1 MKKLVI
7 LSLLLIAIASNSF
20 AQQVKLNKDTTTSL
34 TTPLYIFKLYAD
46 DKEYNAL
53 PLLALMGPE
62 TIFSMDVL
70 TDKKANE
77 LYGSRGKYGVIIIT
91 LAKGIEV
98 HEFDQL
104 LNKYKI
110 KPRFRKLPITIN
122 YALIRTTKYRYY
134 TSTTTNIKSVSVEKE
149 KETGMKY
156 ISIITTDYNPN
167 PAPDNQFRI
176 RGASTSGM

>member
-1 MKKLVI
+1 MKKLII

-70 TDKKANE
+70 DDKKANE
-77 LYGSRGKYGVIIIT
+77 LYGSRAKYGVIVIT
-91 LAKGIEV
+91 LIKGVEIQ
-98 HEFDQL
+98 EFDKL
-104 LNKYKI
+104 PNKYKI
-110 KPRFRKLPITIN
+110 KNRFRKLPITIN
-122 YALIRTTKYRYY
+122 YALIRTTKDRYY
-134 TSTTTNIKSVSVEKE
+134 TSTSNNIKSIIVEKE
-149 KETGMKY
+149 KDTGMKY

-167 PAPDNQFRI
+167 PTLDNQFRI
-176 RGASTSGM
+176 RGTGTFGM